1 LEPPPQLLNVFKK
14 CHSFIMRIFLTA
26 LLFSLSVL
34 ASGQTVAELEQQLK
48 EAETS
53 QEKMTISY
61 QLAGLLLKTDA
72 RRSVVFGKAA
82 HQKAV
87 ELGNDGMAAESA
99 YLTAKGYE
107 RTRNDRNEDV
117 WLKSAIEFAMQAN
130 DADLVIKTVD
140 QRSRLAV
147 KNRDQGKA
155 LKIVQQAFDYFSEK
169 GRHSISK
176 MQAQYEVQKSRL
188 EREKR
193 TLEQEKKR
201 LLQEINNLSK
211 GQKNLTT
218 ERDVLRQDK
227 RELTERQVALQQE
240 KALVE
245 VEISK
250 KQQEIKAM
258 SSEKAK
264 ALYIAERRSRLIDSL
279 ETQKELDSL
288 LIGQQD
294 LALRNVKLESQR
306 GRYWVYF
313 LGSTS
318 ILMLL
323 VTLLLYLRYLSK
335 KKSAKM
341 LARQNKIIEEERKR
355 SDTLLYN
362 IMPASVAKELK
373 EKGSATAQQYPEVTV
388 MFSDFKNFTRL
399 AELLTPAQLV
409 RELNYHFRTFDQII
423 SQYSNVEKIKT
434 IGDAYLC
441 VSGLVKGKTV
451 PQNIIHAALEF
462 QDFLQKKKMEKLKRG
477 EPVFEARIGIHTGPV
492 VAGVLGLKKYAYDIW
507 GDTVNIAARMEQQC
521 EPGRVNISETTYR
534 LVKNDFDCQPRGRVA
549 MKNKGTME
557 MYYVN
562 GARQVDCVS

>member
-288 LIGQQD
+288 FIGQQD

>member
-1 LEPPPQLLNVFKK
+1 M
-14 CHSFIMRIFLTA
+14 MRIFLTA
-26 LLFSLSVL
+26 LLFCLSVL

-53 QEKMTISY
+53 QEKMAISY
-61 QLAGLLLKTDA
+61 QLAGLLLKNDA
-72 RRSVVFGKAA
+72 RRSVVFSKAA

-87 ELGNDGMAAESA
+87 ELNNDGMAAESA

-107 RTRNDRNEDV
+107 RTQNDRNEDV
-117 WLKSAIEFAMQAN
+117 WLKSAIEFAMKAN
-130 DADLVIKTVD
+130 DAGLLIQTVD
-140 QRSRLAV
+140 ERSRLAI
-147 KNRDQGKA
+147 KNGDEDMA
-155 LKIVQQAFDYFSEK
+155 LQIVQEAFAYFSKK
-169 GRHSISK
+169 GRHSINE
-176 MQAQYEVQKSRL
+176 MQAQYDVLKTRL

-193 TLEQEKKR
+193 ALELEKNR
-201 LLQEINNLSK
+201 LLQEINTLSN
-211 GQKNLTT
+211 GQEKLTT

-227 RELTERQVALQQE
+227 MELTERQVTLQQE

-245 VEISK
+245 EEISK
-250 KQQEIKAM
+250 KQQEIKTV

-264 ALYIAERRSRLIDSL
+264 ALYISERRSRLIDSL
-279 ETQKELDSL
+279 ETQKEIDSL
-288 LIGQQD
+288 FIEQQN

-313 LGSTS
+313 LGSAS
-318 ILMLL
+318 ILMVALAL
-323 VTLLLYLRYLSK
+323 SLYLRYLSK
-335 KKSAKM
+335 KKSTKI
-341 LARQNKIIEEERKR
+341 LARQNKIIEEERQR
-355 SDTLLYN
+355 SDALLYN

-409 RELNYHFRTFDQII
+409 QELNYHFRTFDQII
-423 SQYSNVEKIKT
+423 SQYPNVEKIKT

-441 VSGLVKGKTV
+441 ASGLVKGKTF
-451 PQNIIHAALEF
+451 PQNIIRAALEF
-462 QDFLQKKKMEKLKRG
+462 QDFLQEKKEEKERLG
-477 EPVFEARIGIHTGPV
+477 VPFFEARIGLHTGPV

-521 EPGRVNISETTYR
+521 KPGRVNISETTYR
-534 LVKNDFDCQPRGRVA
+534 LVKNDFDCQPRGRVPV
-549 MKNKGTME
+549 KNKGTME

-562 GARQVDCVS
+562 APR